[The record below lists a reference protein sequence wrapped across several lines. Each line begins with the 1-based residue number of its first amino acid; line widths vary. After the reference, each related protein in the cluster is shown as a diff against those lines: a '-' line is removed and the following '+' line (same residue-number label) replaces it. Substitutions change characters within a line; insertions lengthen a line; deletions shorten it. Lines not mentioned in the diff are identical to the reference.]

1 MNSINSEKQLT
12 KKDLR
17 KSWTRWFFNNM
28 ACYSY
33 ERYMGVGFL
42 HAMSPVI
49 KRLYGGDAAETQQAM
64 QRHTAFFNTEPCF
77 GSPIV
82 GLAAAMEEKRA
93 NGSNID
99 DDGIN
104 SVKSGLM
111 GPISGIGD
119 SVIQGVLVPLL
130 LALAISIS
138 ESGNLAGPILYVILI
153 TAIVVTI
160 SYGGFMIGYSKGN
173 EAIMSMLESGVINK
187 VITGAGI
194 VGCTVLGA
202 LVANYVSLS
211 LAIEIPT
218 DGDPFSVQTQLFDVL
233 VPKLLP
239 LLLTLGCY
247 KLLCKRISS
256 LVIMLLMVA
265 LGIVGGLLGIF

>member
-1 MNSINSEKQLT
+1 MSTTNNEKKLT
-12 KKDLR
+12 KKDVR
-17 KSWTRWFFNNM
+17 KSWIRWFFHNM

-33 ERYMGVGFL
+33 ERFMGIGFL
-42 HAMSPVI
+42 HSMNPVI
-49 KRLYGGDAAETQQAM
+49 KRLYGDNPEETKKAM
-64 QRHTAFFNTEPCF
+64 KRHTAFFNTEPCC

-82 GLAAAMEEKRA
+82 GLTAAMEEKRA
-93 NGSNID
+93 NGADID

-138 ESGNLAGPILYVILI
+138 STGNLAGPILYIVVI
-153 TAIVVTI
+153 TAIVVGI
-160 SYGGFMIGYSKGN
+160 SYFGFMMGYNKGN
-173 EAIMSMLESGVINK
+173 EAIMSMLESGVINR
-187 VITGAGI
+187 VITGASI
-194 VGCTVLGA
+194 VGCMVLGA

-211 LAIEIPT
+211 TSIAIPT
-218 DGDPFSVQTQLFDVL
+218 DGDPFSLQTQLFDVL

-247 KLLCKRISS
+247 KLLAKRVSS
-256 LVIMLLMVA
+256 MVIMLIIIA